1 MTRPRFLW
9 IGLALVLIIGT
20 LLWRRFSGDR
30 IEVTVATVEQG
41 LVEKVVA
48 NTRAGTLKACR
59 QAHLSPAIGGQLSV
73 LAVREGDLVEQG
85 QLLLELWNKDLVAQK
100 QLAASE
106 LRAARAQAESARIQM
121 ETSGREARR
130 LQNLIKIAAI
140 SEETLDKANSLAE
153 ERRFSHQAA
162 LAAAE
167 TRAARLDVLSA
178 EIERTRLLAPFPGIV
193 AEIHGELNEYITPSP
208 PGIATLPAIELL
220 DISCFYVTA
229 PIDEVDAA
237 KVVVGARGRVT
248 MDAFG
253 DRHFDARV
261 RRIAPYVLDLEKQ
274 ARTVEVEMEFTDLA
288 AQLNDQTTAPRSLL
302 SGYSADVEIILE
314 ERGRTV
320 RIPTQALLPGNRVF
334 VYEPNKG
341 RLEARTVTP
350 GLSNWDRTEVVQG
363 LQPGERVVLSIDQPG
378 LKDGIAVKLSGK
390 ESGRDSRKP

>member
-1 MTRPRFLW
+1 MPKQRLIW
-9 IGLALVLIIGT
+9 ISLIVLVIVGILV
-20 LLWRRFSGDR
+20 WRRFSSET
-30 IEVTVATVEQG
+30 IEVVVAPVERG

-59 QAHLSPAIGGQLSV
+59 QAHLSPAVGGQLSV
-73 LAVREGDLVEQG
+73 LAVQEGDVVEQG

-100 QLAASE
+100 LLATSE
-106 LRAARAQAESARIQM
+106 IQSARAQAESSRI
-121 ETSGREARR
+121 EAENTGREAKRVR
-130 LQNLIKIAAI
+130 HLFQTAII

-153 ERRFSHQAA
+153 AKRFSHQAA
-162 LAAAE
+162 LAAVE
-167 TRAARLDVLSA
+167 TKAARLEVITA

-220 DISCFYVTA
+220 DISSFYVTA

-237 KVVVGARGRVT
+237 KITVGARGRVT

-274 ARTVEVEMEFTDLA
+274 ARTVEVELEFTGATDPKA
-288 AQLNDQTTAPRSLL
+288 LL

-314 ERGRTV
+314 EHDDTI
-320 RIPTQALLPGNRVF
+320 RIPTQALLPGNRVY
-334 VYEPNKG
+334 VYAPRKG
-341 RLEARTVTP
+341 RLEERTIQP
-350 GLSNWDRTEVVQG
+350 GLSNWDRTEVLQG
-363 LQPGERVVLSIDQPG
+363 LQPDELVVLSIDQPG
-378 LKDGIAVKLSGK
+378 LKDGMAVTVASEKSTH
-390 ESGRDSRKP
+390 DSRAQ

>member
-1 MTRPRFLW
+1 MTRQRLLW
-9 IGLALVLIIGT
+9 ISLLVVLIIGT
-20 LLWRRFSGDR
+20 LLWRRFSADK
-30 IEVTVATVEQG
+30 IEVMVAPVERG

-73 LAVREGDLVEQG
+73 LAVQEGDLVEQG
-85 QLLLELWNKDLVAQK
+85 QLLLELWNKDLVAEK

-106 LRAARAQAESARIQM
+106 VRSARAQAESARVQM
-121 ETSGREARR
+121 ETSSREAKR

-153 ERRFSHQAA
+153 EKRFTYQAA
-162 LAAAE
+162 LAAAD
-167 TRAARLDVLSA
+167 TRAARLDVLTA
-178 EIERTRLLAPFPGIV
+178 ELERTRLLAPFSGIV

-237 KVVVGARGRVT
+237 KVVAGARGRVT

-253 DRHFDARV
+253 DKHFEARV

-274 ARTVEVEMEFTDLA
+274 ARTVEVEMEFTGSIEIK
-288 AQLNDQTTAPRSLL
+288 SLL

-314 ERGRTV
+314 ERGSTV
-320 RIPTQALLPGNRVF
+320 RIPTQALLPGNRVY
-334 VYEPNKG
+334 VYDPDKG
-341 RLEARTVTP
+341 RLEARTIQA

-363 LQPGERVVLSIDQPG
+363 LQQGELVVLSIDQPG

-390 ESGRDSRKP
+390 ESGPDSRKP

>member
-1 MTRPRFLW
+1 MPKQRLIW
-9 IGLALVLIIGT
+9 ISLIVLVIVGILV
-20 LLWRRFSGDR
+20 WRRFSSET
-30 IEVTVATVEQG
+30 IEVVVAPVERG

-59 QAHLSPAIGGQLSV
+59 QAHLSPAVGGQLSV
-73 LAVREGDLVEQG
+73 LAVQEGDVVEQG

-100 QLAASE
+100 LLATSE
-106 LRAARAQAESARIQM
+106 IQSARAQAESSRI
-121 ETSGREARR
+121 EAENTGREAKRVR
-130 LQNLIKIAAI
+130 HLFQTAII

-153 ERRFSHQAA
+153 AKRFSHQAA
-162 LAAAE
+162 LAAVE
-167 TRAARLDVLSA
+167 TKAARLEVITA

-220 DISCFYVTA
+220 DISSFYVTA

-237 KVVVGARGRVT
+237 KITVGARGRVT

-274 ARTVEVEMEFTDLA
+274 ARTVEVELEFTGATDPKA
-288 AQLNDQTTAPRSLL
+288 LL

-314 ERGRTV
+314 EHGDTI
-320 RIPTQALLPGNRVF
+320 RIPTQALLPGNRVY
-334 VYEPNKG
+334 VYAPRKG
-341 RLEARTVTP
+341 RLEERTIRP
-350 GLSNWDRTEVVQG
+350 GLSNWDRTEVLQG
-363 LQPGERVVLSIDQPG
+363 LQPDELVVLSIDQPG
-378 LKDGIAVKLSGK
+378 LKDGMAVTVASEKSTH
-390 ESGRDSRKP
+390 DSRAQ

>member
-1 MTRPRFLW
+1 MTRQRLLW
-9 IGLALVLIIGT
+9 IILLVVLIIGA
-20 LLWRRFSGDR
+20 LLWRRFSADS
-30 IEVTVATVEQG
+30 IEVMVAPVERG

-73 LAVREGDLVEQG
+73 LAVQEGDLVEQG
-85 QLLLELWNKDLVAQK
+85 QLLLELWNKDLVAEK

-106 LRAARAQAESARIQM
+106 VRSARAQAESARVQM
-121 ETSGREARR
+121 ETFSREAKR
-130 LQNLIKIAAI
+130 LRNLFKIGAI

-153 ERRFSHQAA
+153 TQAFTYQAA

-167 TRAARLDVLSA
+167 TKAARLDVLGA
-178 EIERTRLLAPFPGIV
+178 ELERTRLLAPFPGIV

-237 KVVVGARGRVT
+237 KVVLGASGRVT
-248 MDAFG
+248 LDAFG
-253 DRHFDARV
+253 DKHFDARV

-274 ARTVEVEMEFTDLA
+274 ARTVEVELEFTGSIDIK
-288 AQLNDQTTAPRSLL
+288 TLL

-314 ERGRTV
+314 ERGSTV
-320 RIPTQALLPGNRVF
+320 RIPTQALLPGNRVY
-334 VYEPNKG
+334 VYDPQKG
-341 RLEARTVTP
+341 RLEARTIQP

-363 LQPGERVVLSIDQPG
+363 LQPGELVVLSIDQPG
-378 LKDGIAVKLSGK
+378 LKDGIAAKLSGK
-390 ESGRDSRKP
+390 ESGPDSRGQ

>member
-1 MTRPRFLW
+1 MTRQRLLW
-9 IGLALVLIIGT
+9 IILLVVLIIGA
-20 LLWRRFSGDR
+20 LLWRRFSADT
-30 IEVTVATVEQG
+30 IEVMVAPVEKG

-73 LAVREGDLVEQG
+73 LAVQEGDLVEQG
-85 QLLLELWNKDLVAQK
+85 QLLLELWNKDLIAEK

-106 LRAARAQAESARIQM
+106 VRSARAQAESARVQM
-121 ETSGREARR
+121 ETFSREAKR
-130 LQNLIKIAAI
+130 LRNLFKIDAI

-153 ERRFSHQAA
+153 TQAFTYQAA

-167 TRAARLDVLSA
+167 TKAARLDVLGA
-178 EIERTRLLAPFPGIV
+178 ELERTRLLAPFPGIV

-237 KVVVGARGRVT
+237 KVVLGASGRVT
-248 MDAFG
+248 LDAFG
-253 DRHFDARV
+253 DKHFDARV

-274 ARTVEVEMEFTDLA
+274 ARTVEVELEFTGSIDIK
-288 AQLNDQTTAPRSLL
+288 TLL

-314 ERGRTV
+314 ERGSTV
-320 RIPTQALLPGNRVF
+320 RIPTQALLPGNRVY
-334 VYEPNKG
+334 VYDPQKG
-341 RLEARTVTP
+341 RLEARTIQP

-363 LQPGERVVLSIDQPG
+363 LQPGELVVLSIDQPG
-378 LKDGIAVKLSGK
+378 LKDGIAAKLSGK
-390 ESGRDSRKP
+390 ESGPDNRGQ

>member
-1 MTRPRFLW
+1 MTRQRLLW
-9 IGLALVLIIGT
+9 IILLVVVIIGA
-20 LLWRRFSGDR
+20 LLWRRFSADT
-30 IEVTVATVEQG
+30 IEVMVAPVEKG

-73 LAVREGDLVEQG
+73 LAVQEGDLVEQG
-85 QLLLELWNKDLVAQK
+85 QLLLELWNKDLIAEK

-106 LRAARAQAESARIQM
+106 VRSARAQAESAHVQM
-121 ETSGREARR
+121 ETFNREATR
-130 LQNLIKIAAI
+130 LRNLFKIDAI

-153 ERRFSHQAA
+153 TQAFTYQAA

-167 TRAARLDVLSA
+167 TKAARLDVLGA
-178 EIERTRLLAPFPGIV
+178 ELERTRLLAPFPGIV

-237 KVVVGARGRVT
+237 KVVLGASGRVT
-248 MDAFG
+248 LDAFG
-253 DRHFDARV
+253 DKHFDARV

-274 ARTVEVEMEFTDLA
+274 ARTVEVELEFTGSIDIK
-288 AQLNDQTTAPRSLL
+288 TLL

-314 ERGRTV
+314 ERGSTV
-320 RIPTQALLPGNRVF
+320 RIPTQALLPGNRVY
-334 VYEPNKG
+334 VYDPQKG
-341 RLEARTVTP
+341 RLEARTIQP

-363 LQPGERVVLSIDQPG
+363 LQPGELVVLSIDQPG
-378 LKDGIAVKLSGK
+378 LKDGIAAKLSGK
-390 ESGRDSRKP
+390 ESGPDSRGQ

>member
-1 MTRPRFLW
+1 MPKQRLLW
-9 IGLALVLIIGT
+9 ICLFVALIIGA
-20 LLWRRFSGDR
+20 LLWRRFSADK
-30 IEVTVATVEQG
+30 IEVMVAPVERG

-73 LAVREGDLVEQG
+73 LAVQEGDLVEQG
-85 QLLLELWNKDLVAQK
+85 QLLLELWNKDLVAEN

-106 LRAARAQAESARIQM
+106 VRSARAQAESARVQM
-121 ETSGREARR
+121 ETSSREAKR

-153 ERRFSHQAA
+153 EKRFTYQAA
-162 LAAAE
+162 LAAAD
-167 TRAARLDVLSA
+167 TRAARLDVLTA
-178 EIERTRLLAPFPGIV
+178 ELERTRLLAPFSGIV

-253 DRHFDARV
+253 DKHFEARV

-274 ARTVEVEMEFTDLA
+274 ARTVEVEMEFTGSIEIK
-288 AQLNDQTTAPRSLL
+288 SLL

-314 ERGRTV
+314 ERGSTV
-320 RIPTQALLPGNRVF
+320 RIPTQALLPGNRVY
-334 VYEPNKG
+334 VYDPDKG
-341 RLEARTVTP
+341 RLEARTIQA

-363 LQPGERVVLSIDQPG
+363 LQQGELVVISIDQPG

-390 ESGRDSRKP
+390 ESGPDSRKP

>member
-1 MTRPRFLW
+1 MTRQRLLW
-9 IGLALVLIIGT
+9 IILLVVLIIGA
-20 LLWRRFSGDR
+20 LLWRRFSADT
-30 IEVTVATVEQG
+30 IEVMVAPVEKG

-73 LAVREGDLVEQG
+73 LAVQEGDLVEQG
-85 QLLLELWNKDLVAQK
+85 QLLLELWNKDLIAEK

-106 LRAARAQAESARIQM
+106 VRSARAQAESAHVQM
-121 ETSGREARR
+121 ETFNREAKR
-130 LQNLIKIAAI
+130 LRNLFKIGAI

-153 ERRFSHQAA
+153 TQAFTYQAA

-167 TRAARLDVLSA
+167 TKAARLDVLGA
-178 EIERTRLLAPFPGIV
+178 ELERTRLLAPFPGIV

-237 KVVVGARGRVT
+237 KVVLGARGRVT
-248 MDAFG
+248 LDAFG
-253 DRHFDARV
+253 DKHFDARV

-274 ARTVEVEMEFTDLA
+274 ARTVEVELEFTGSIDIK
-288 AQLNDQTTAPRSLL
+288 TLL

-314 ERGRTV
+314 ERGSTV
-320 RIPTQALLPGNRVF
+320 RIPTQALLPGNRVY
-334 VYEPNKG
+334 VYDPQKG
-341 RLEARTVTP
+341 RLEARTIQP

-363 LQPGERVVLSIDQPG
+363 LQPGELVVLSIDQPG
-378 LKDGIAVKLSGK
+378 LKDGIAAKLSGK
-390 ESGRDSRKP
+390 ESGPDSRGQ

>member
-1 MTRPRFLW
+1 MTRQRLLW
-9 IGLALVLIIGT
+9 IILLVALIIGA
-20 LLWRRFSGDR
+20 LIWRRFSADT
-30 IEVTVATVEQG
+30 IEVMVAPVEKG

-73 LAVREGDLVEQG
+73 LAVQEGDLVEQG
-85 QLLLELWNKDLVAQK
+85 QLLLELWNKDLVAEK

-106 LRAARAQAESARIQM
+106 VRSARAQAESARVQM
-121 ETSGREARR
+121 ETFSREAKR
-130 LQNLIKIAAI
+130 LRNLFKIDAI

-153 ERRFSHQAA
+153 TQAFTYQAA

-167 TRAARLDVLSA
+167 TKAARLDVLGA
-178 EIERTRLLAPFPGIV
+178 ELERTRLLAPFPGIV

-237 KVVVGARGRVT
+237 KVVLGASGRVT
-248 MDAFG
+248 LDAFG
-253 DRHFDARV
+253 DKHFDARV

-274 ARTVEVEMEFTDLA
+274 ARTVEVELEFTGSIDIK
-288 AQLNDQTTAPRSLL
+288 TLL

-314 ERGRTV
+314 ERGSTV
-320 RIPTQALLPGNRVF
+320 RIPTQALLPGNRVY
-334 VYEPNKG
+334 VYDPQKG
-341 RLEARTVTP
+341 RLEARTIQP

-363 LQPGERVVLSIDQPG
+363 LQPGELVVLSIDQPG
-378 LKDGIAVKLSGK
+378 LKDGIAAKLSGK
-390 ESGRDSRKP
+390 ESGPDSRGQ

>member
-1 MTRPRFLW
+1 MTRPRLLW
-9 IGLALVLIIGT
+9 IILLVVLIIGA
-20 LLWRRFSGDR
+20 LLWRRFSADT
-30 IEVTVATVEQG
+30 IEVMVAPVEKG

-85 QLLLELWNKDLVAQK
+85 QLLLELWNKDLIAEK

-106 LRAARAQAESARIQM
+106 VRSARAQAESARVQM
-121 ETSGREARR
+121 ETFSREAKR
-130 LQNLIKIAAI
+130 LRNLFKIDAI

-153 ERRFSHQAA
+153 TQAFTYQAA

-167 TRAARLDVLSA
+167 TKAARLDVLNA
-178 EIERTRLLAPFPGIV
+178 ELERTRLLAPFPGIV

-237 KVVVGARGRVT
+237 KVVLGARGRVT
-248 MDAFG
+248 LDAFG
-253 DRHFDARV
+253 DKHFDARV

-274 ARTVEVEMEFTDLA
+274 ARTVEVELEFTGSIDIK
-288 AQLNDQTTAPRSLL
+288 TLL

-314 ERGRTV
+314 ERGSTV
-320 RIPTQALLPGNRVF
+320 RIPTQAMLPGNRVY
-334 VYEPNKG
+334 VYDPQRGK
-341 RLEARTVTP
+341 LEARAIQP

-363 LQPGERVVLSIDQPG
+363 LQPGELVVLSIDQPG
-378 LKDGIAVKLSGK
+378 LKDGIAAKLSGK
-390 ESGRDSRKP
+390 ESGLDSRGQ

>member
-1 MTRPRFLW
+1 MPKQRLLW
-9 IGLALVLIIGT
+9 ICLFVALIIGA
-20 LLWRRFSGDR
+20 LLWRRFSADK
-30 IEVTVATVEQG
+30 IEVMVAPVERG

-73 LAVREGDLVEQG
+73 LAVQEGDLVEQG
-85 QLLLELWNKDLVAQK
+85 QLLLELWNKDLVAEN

-106 LRAARAQAESARIQM
+106 VRSARAQAESARVQM
-121 ETSGREARR
+121 ETSSREAKR

-153 ERRFSHQAA
+153 EKRFTYQAA
-162 LAAAE
+162 LAAAD
-167 TRAARLDVLSA
+167 TRAARLDVLTA
-178 EIERTRLLAPFPGIV
+178 ELERTRLLAPFSGIV

-253 DRHFDARV
+253 DKHFEARV

-274 ARTVEVEMEFTDLA
+274 ARTVEVEMEFTGSIEIK
-288 AQLNDQTTAPRSLL
+288 SLL

-314 ERGRTV
+314 ERGSTV
-320 RIPTQALLPGNRVF
+320 RIPTQALLPGNRV
-334 VYEPNKG
+334 YIYDPDKG
-341 RLEARTVTP
+341 RLEARTIQA

-363 LQPGERVVLSIDQPG
+363 LQAGELVVLSIDQPG

-390 ESGRDSRKP
+390 ESGPDSRKP

>member
-1 MTRPRFLW
+1 MTRQRLLW
-9 IGLALVLIIGT
+9 IILLVALIIGA
-20 LLWRRFSGDR
+20 LIWRRFSADS
-30 IEVTVATVEQG
+30 IEVMVAPVERG

-73 LAVREGDLVEQG
+73 LAVQEGDLVEQG
-85 QLLLELWNKDLVAQK
+85 QLLLELWNKDLISEK

-106 LRAARAQAESARIQM
+106 VRSARAQAESAHVQM
-121 ETSGREARR
+121 ETFNREAKR
-130 LQNLIKIAAI
+130 LRNLFKIGAI

-153 ERRFSHQAA
+153 TQAFTYQAA

-167 TRAARLDVLSA
+167 TKAARLDVLGA
-178 EIERTRLLAPFPGIV
+178 ELERTRLLAPFPGIV

-237 KVVVGARGRVT
+237 KVVLGARGRVT
-248 MDAFG
+248 LDAFG
-253 DRHFDARV
+253 DKHFDARV

-274 ARTVEVEMEFTDLA
+274 ARTVEVELEFTGSIDIK
-288 AQLNDQTTAPRSLL
+288 TLL

-314 ERGRTV
+314 ERGSTV
-320 RIPTQALLPGNRVF
+320 RIPTQALLPGNRVY
-334 VYEPNKG
+334 VYDPQKG
-341 RLEARTVTP
+341 RLEARTIQP

-363 LQPGERVVLSIDQPG
+363 LQPGELVVLSIDQPG
-378 LKDGIAVKLSGK
+378 LKDGIAAKLSGK
-390 ESGRDSRKP
+390 ESGPDSRGQ

>member
-1 MTRPRFLW
+1 MPKQRLIW
-9 IGLALVLIIGT
+9 ISLIVLVIVGILV
-20 LLWRRFSGDR
+20 WRRFSSET
-30 IEVTVATVEQG
+30 IEVVVAPVERG

-59 QAHLSPAIGGQLSV
+59 QAHLSPAVGGQLSV
-73 LAVREGDLVEQG
+73 LAVQEGDVVEQG

-100 QLAASE
+100 LLATSE
-106 LRAARAQAESARIQM
+106 IQSARAQAESARI
-121 ETSGREARR
+121 EAENTGREAKRVR
-130 LQNLIKIAAI
+130 HLFQTAII

-153 ERRFSHQAA
+153 AKRFSHQAA
-162 LAAAE
+162 LAAVE
-167 TRAARLDVLSA
+167 TKAARLEVITA

-220 DISCFYVTA
+220 DISSFYVTA

-237 KVVVGARGRVT
+237 KITVGARGRVT

-274 ARTVEVEMEFTDLA
+274 ARTVEVELEFTGATDPKA
-288 AQLNDQTTAPRSLL
+288 LL

-314 ERGRTV
+314 EHDDTI
-320 RIPTQALLPGNRVF
+320 RIPTQALLPGNRVY
-334 VYEPNKG
+334 VYAPRKG
-341 RLEARTVTP
+341 RLEERTIQP
-350 GLSNWDRTEVVQG
+350 GLSNWDRTEVLQG
-363 LQPGERVVLSIDQPG
+363 LQPDELVVLSIDQPG
-378 LKDGIAVKLSGK
+378 LKDGMAVTVASEKSTH
-390 ESGRDSRKP
+390 DSRAQ